1 MIILLF
7 RLLLLIAIA
16 FIIYTAYKFIVN
28 PRRKLELARDKK
40 EFYFHDNKENTK
52 ENFLMTLKGHVFEG
66 EKYLGTT
73 EDSFEVINI
82 SVSVHNPEKLQGLD
96 REDLYF
102 MEKEILIRYPYASIE
117 WKYPMNRLIIHPL
130 KNYDEKKPH
139 SFE

>member
-40 EFYFHDNKENTK
+40 QFYFHDNRENTK

-73 EDSFEVINI
+73 EDAFEVVNI
-82 SVSVHNPEKLQGLD
+82 SVSAHNPEKLQGLD
-96 REDLYF
+96 REDIYF
-102 MEKEILIRYPYASIE
+102 MEKEILIRYPHASIE
-117 WKYPMNRLIIHPL
+117 WKYPINRLIIQPL
-130 KNYDEKKPH
+130 KNEND
-139 SFE
+139 

>member
-1 MIILLF
+1 MIIYLF

-28 PRRKLELARDKK
+28 PKRKLELARDRQ

-52 ENFLMTLKGHVFEG
+52 ENFLITYKGHVFEG

-73 EDSFEVINI
+73 EDAFEVVTIN
-82 SVSVHNPEKLQGLD
+82 VSAHNPERLQGLD
-96 REDLYF
+96 REDIYF

-117 WKYPMNRLIIHPL
+117 WKYPVNRLIIHPL
-130 KNYDEKKPH
+130 KGKHD
-139 SFE
+139 